1 MSLAYGRLRASD
13 VRSSPG
19 SFEISSPPSRASTR
33 NASLARSA
41 KTASSAVPYIVPST
55 TLNVDDVFPPRN
67 ATAAALRFAMSIR
80 NASCPCLES
89 IVYIRAFG
97 MSRASSFCR
106 WKGYSA
112 SLVMPT
118 TRHSCGNDANTAR

>member
-1 MSLAYGRLRASD
+1 MSLAYGRLCASD

-19 SFEISSPPSRASTR
+19 SFCFSSPSLASTR

-41 KTASSAVPYIVPST
+41 KTASDAVPYVVPST
-55 TLNVDDVFPPRN
+55 TLNALVFPPRN

-97 MSRASSFCR
+97 MNCASSFCR

-118 TRHSCGNDANTAR
+118 TRHSCGNDANVAR